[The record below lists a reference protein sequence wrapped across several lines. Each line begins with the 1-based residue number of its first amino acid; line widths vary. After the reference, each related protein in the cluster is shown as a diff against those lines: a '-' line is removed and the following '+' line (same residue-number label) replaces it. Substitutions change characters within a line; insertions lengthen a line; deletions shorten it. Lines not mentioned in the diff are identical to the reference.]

1 MKKTSLLLG
10 VHSHQPV
17 GNFDHVVLG
26 AIAQS
31 YRPFFET
38 LSQYSDFKFSAHFSG
53 WLLEFIK
60 THDRP
65 LFDLMKKMSERG
77 QIEWFSGGY
86 YEPIL
91 ASIPSRDR
99 RRQIEKLSG
108 FIHENFGTNPKGL
121 WLTER
126 VWESSIVGDLCDLGI
141 EYVIIDDY
149 HLLTAGADPRKLN
162 GYYVT
167 ESGGK
172 SLLVFPV
179 SKALRYQVPFWD
191 YNVVANNIAD
201 FGGAAVIFDDGEK
214 FGTWPGT
221 SEWVYKKRWLENF
234 IEAVLDHDGIK
245 TRLYGE
251 YRGENAP
258 IGLIYPSEV
267 AYAEMGEWSL
277 SADAALRIQTLRQEM
292 DRCGRHDDAEL
303 FVRGATWKNFL
314 VKFHESAR
322 IHRRMLSLSAKNPL
336 DSPPFEDALLK
347 AECNDVLWHGVFGG
361 LYLPN
366 LRDNAWKFLI
376 EAEDMI
382 APQSGIV
389 YEDWNLD
396 AFDEARFYDSNLIV
410 GFEPRGGTLT
420 ELHLRRERFNLLNT
434 LTRYREAYHGRI
446 RQKNEEIDGSGGA
459 KTIHESTLTA
469 SEDALRHL
477 VADRNQ
483 RVSFVDH
490 LVEDDFDAESF
501 FLQSYKEDE
510 RFSDVI
516 YSLGGDDR
524 RCRLTSAKIAKSIS
538 VENGAIVVETSVKTG
553 AKRYMQEHNLHFAN
567 LSEVTING
575 VKADEARHFS
585 GISALDLFDPYLN
598 KNVLIASNAAFEAFT
613 HPLYTVSQSES
624 GVDLTCQGIAIALL
638 FAASTVT
645 VTINIKETL

>member
-1 MKKTSLLLG
+1 MG

-17 GNFDHVVLG
+17 GNFDHVVLS

-38 LSQYSDFKFSAHFSG
+38 LSQYSAFRFSAHFSG

-60 THDRP
+60 TRDKP
-65 LFDLMKKMSERG
+65 LFDLMRKMSERG

-91 ASIPSRDR
+91 ASIPSYDR
-99 RRQIEKLSG
+99 KRQIEKLSG
-108 FIHENFGTNPKGL
+108 FIRENFGANPKGL

-162 GYYVT
+162 GCYVT

-191 YNVVANNIAD
+191 YHVVANNIAA

-214 FGTWPGT
+214 FGAWPGT
-221 SEWVYKKRWLENF
+221 NEWVYKRRWLENF
-234 IEAVLDHDGIK
+234 IETVLDHDGIE
-245 TRLYGE
+245 TRLYGD
-251 YRGENAP
+251 YLNENAP
-258 IGLIYPSEV
+258 LGLIYPSEV

-277 SADAALRIQTLRQEM
+277 KADAALRIETLRREM

-314 VKFHESAR
+314 VKFYESAR
-322 IHRRMLSLSAKNPL
+322 IHRRILSLSAKNPL
-336 DSPPFEDALLK
+336 DNPLFEEALLK

-366 LRDNAWKFLI
+366 LRDNAWRFLI

-396 AFDEARFYDSNLIV
+396 AFDEVRIYDSNLIA
-410 GFEPRGGTLT
+410 GFEPRGGALT
-420 ELHLRRERFNLLNT
+420 ELHLRREKFNLLNT
-434 LTRYREAYHGRI
+434 LTRYREAYHGKI
-446 RQKNEEIDGSGGA
+446 RQEQEESSSGSGGV
-459 KTIHESTLTA
+459 KTIHESTLIA
-469 SEDALRHL
+469 DGNALKNL
-477 VADRNQ
+477 VVDRNQ

-490 LVEDDFDAESF
+490 LIADDFDGESF
-501 FLQSYKEDE
+501 FAQSYGEDE
-510 RFSDVI
+510 RFDDVI
-516 YSLGGDDR
+516 YSLKGDDR
-524 RCRLTSAKIAKSIS
+524 RCCFTSDKITKRIS
-538 VENGAIVVETSVKTG
+538 AENGAIIVETSVKRG

-567 LSEVTING
+567 LNSVTING
-575 VKADEARHFS
+575 FKANEAQRFS

-598 KNVLIASNAAFEAFT
+598 KTVSIASNTAFEAFT

-624 GVDLTCQGIAIALL
+624 GVDLTCQGISMALL
-638 FAASTVT
+638 FAADEVA
-645 VTINIKETL
+645 VTIKIKEML